1 MKKKDKERESLL
13 KERDELKAKL
23 VDFVE
28 FVNSDKC
35 QKLSAGHRS
44 LLMTQKVSMEM
55 YLGILNKRLFDD
67 VENAPVGS
75 FGLAS
80 LMLPM
85 MLEAPFGNA
94 PKLPPM
100 PEVKPDAA

>member
-28 FVNSDKC
+28 FINSDKC
-35 QKLSAGHRS
+35 QKLAAGHRS
-44 LLMTQKVSMEM
+44 LLMTQKVSMEL
-55 YLGILNKRLFDD
+55 YLDILNKRLFDD
-67 VENAPVGS
+67 VENAREGTFSLV
-75 FGLAS
+75 S

-85 MLEAPFGNA
+85 MLNAPFGSA
-94 PKLPPM
+94 PEPIPF
-100 PEVKPDAA
+100 PEKTDAA